1 MFLTCTPR
9 WWLSCHQESFVSSA
23 PAAVHVPGS
32 GQLFSM
38 HNLDI
43 CTSLSIEIILFKT
56 ASQTV
61 FSWSS
66 SSQPPLPLCG
76 SYSLG
81 DLFLFE
87 ALSWSWFPLAS
98 PIFVLLTTSLSFS
111 LVFLLPWSLDSPF
124 SLSGLSCLLCGCS
137 YHLDMNNFPHQL
149 CVGGPPCVIAPFR
162 LRVSHAALI
171 GSKYVGFRTKP
182 PWAWAT
188 LSTWQLMDL
197 E

>member
-1 MFLTCTPR
+1 MSLGQVSYSACITWTYALLFPLKSFFSRLPAKRCFLG
-9 WWLSCHQESFVSSA
+9 L
-23 PAAVHVPGS
+23 
-32 GQLFSM
+32 
-38 HNLDI
+38 
-43 CTSLSIEIILFKT
+43 K
-56 ASQTV
+56 
-61 FSWSS
+61 
-66 SSQPPLPLCG
+66 SSQPPLPVCG

-149 CVGGPPCVIAPFR
+149 CVGGSPCVIAPFR

>member
-1 MFLTCTPR
+1 MHFPFPLKSFFSRLPAKRCFLGLHP
-9 WWLSCHQESFVSSA
+9 L
-23 PAAVHVPGS
+23 
-32 GQLFSM
+32 
-38 HNLDI
+38 NLRCLYPD
-43 CTSLSIEIILFKT
+43 
-56 ASQTV
+56 
-61 FSWSS
+61 
-66 SSQPPLPLCG
+66 

-81 DLFLFE
+81 DLFLSE

-98 PIFVLLTTSLSFS
+98 PIFVLLTYFFIFFSGFPSSLI
-111 LVFLLPWSLDSPF
+111 PWLSF
-124 SLSGLSCLLCGCS
+124 SLSGLSCLPCGCS

-162 LRVSHAALI
+162 LRVSHALI

-188 LSTWQLMDL
+188 LSTWQLMDS